1 MFTSDELARSL
12 MGHIPF
18 TWLPMNPDAAAATLT
33 ADAAVPAAPIPI
45 PTPTTTTDAA
55 AMQHYYLN
63 SWLHASL
70 MQPAVVQT
78 ATEEARRRQ
87 DQEEEAASIRLVHL
101 LITCTGAIQAGD
113 YSVAHGNLTEARAIL
128 KKIPTSTGIGRVGTH
143 FTDALAQRL
152 FPAYPHAAALPSCLP
167 PATPPATY
175 NHFYDAGPYLKFAY
189 SAANR
194 AILKA
199 FEGCKRVHIIDFAL
213 MQGLQWPALMEELS
227 KREGG
232 PPELR
237 ITGIGPNPTSGRD
250 ELHEVGVRLAEFAR
264 YMKIPFTFQGVCADH
279 LDHLTAWIHLKLR
292 PDEALAMNSILQLH
306 RLLVDPDADES
317 TMPAPIDI
325 LLKLVVKLK
334 PKIFT
339 VVEQEADHNK
349 PRLLERFTNAL
360 FHYATMFDSLEAV
373 CSAVNVSA
381 AAARSSTNTS
391 TTSSLAEAYLRGEI
405 FDIICGEGNA
415 RLERHELC
423 TAWNER
429 LTRAGFT
436 QVEFNLSEANME
448 ITELINESSFS
459 GAGFDILQGSGGL
472 ALAWQGRP
480 LYVATA
486 WHAMGGGNAASAA
499 IAHTKEGDSYQKGK
513 NSSGSGGGKGNRG
526 RCGVAGG
533 ITFL

>member
-1 MFTSDELARSL
+1 

-18 TWLPMNPDAAAATLT
+18 TWLPMNPDAAATLT
-33 ADAAVPAAPIPI
+33 NTFPAPI
-45 PTPTTTTDAA
+45 PTTTTDGAI
-55 AMQHYYLN
+55 MQHYLN
-63 SWLHASL
+63 SRLCASL
-70 MQPAVVQT
+70 VPPAVQT
-78 ATEEARRRQ
+78 AAEAARRR
-87 DQEEEAASIRLVHL
+87 QEEEAASIRLVHL

-113 YSVAHGNLTEARAIL
+113 YSIAHGNLSEARAIL
-128 KKIPTSTGIGRVGTH
+128 KKIPTSTGIGRVGSH
-143 FTDALAQRL
+143 FADALAQRL
-152 FPAYPHAAALPSCLP
+152 FPAYPHAAALPTP
-167 PATPPATY
+167 PPDATPAATY

-189 SAANR
+189 STANR

-213 MQGLQWPALMEELS
+213 MQGLQWPALMDELS

-250 ELHEVGVRLAEFAR
+250 ELHEVGIRLAEFAR
-264 YMKIPFTFQGVCADH
+264 YVKIPFTFQGVCADH
-279 LDHLTAWIHLKLR
+279 LDQLTAWLHLKLR

-317 TMPAPIDI
+317 TLPSPIDI

-349 PRLLERFTNAL
+349 PLLLERFTNAL
-360 FHYATMFDSLEAV
+360 FHYATMFDSLEAMCPV
-373 CSAVNVSA
+373 TASA
-381 AAARSSTNTS
+381 AGGSTTT
-391 TTSSLAEAYLRGEI
+391 TTSSLAEEYLRGEI
-405 FDIICGEGNA
+405 FDIICGEGSA
-415 RLERHELC
+415 RLERHELFSG
-423 TAWNER
+423 WKER

-436 QVEFNLSEANME
+436 QVEFDLSEANMA
-448 ITELINESSFS
+448 IADLISVTSFS
-459 GAGFDILQGSGGL
+459 GSGFGILQGSGGL
-472 ALAWQGRP
+472 ALAWHGRP

-499 IAHTKEGDSYQKGK
+499 ISHTKGGDSYHR
-513 NSSGSGGGKGNRG
+513 NSSSGSSKGNRG
-526 RCGVAGG
+526 HRG
-533 ITFL
+533 